1 MDDRDDRS
9 LGRLFSDLSRQLS
22 TLVRQE
28 IELARTEITAN
39 ATETARD
46 ASLIGAGGVLL
57 HAALLGAFATVVL
70 VLVQLGLDPWLA
82 ALVVTAVVAVIG
94 LALTLRGRDQLRQ
107 RSLVPKR
114 TVETLRDDAEW
125 AKERI

>member
-70 VLVQLGLDPWLA
+70 ILVQLGLDPWLA

>member
-28 IELARTEITAN
+28 IELARTEITAS

-57 HAALLGAFATVVL
+57 HTAILGAFATVVL
-70 VLVQLGLDPWLA
+70 ILAQLGLDPWLA

-94 LALTLRGRDQLRQ
+94 LALTMRGRDQLRH